1 MNPCPCGY
9 WGDPKKACT
18 CNPALITKYQHKIS
32 GPIVDRVDLWIEVPR
47 LLHSTLAPGTRDTNA
62 RKQYDEFVT
71 RITSAREHQA
81 KRFAEN
87 AHTKLNAGMN
97 VRDIDRMIKLSAAT
111 VTLLEE
117 SAKRLDLSPR
127 AYHRII
133 KLART
138 IADLDESRYVG
149 EAHILEALQYR
160 PKKLFA
166 S

>member
-1 MNPCPCGY
+1 M
-9 WGDPKKACT
+9 
-18 CNPALITKYQHKIS
+18 S
-32 GPIVDRVDLWIEVPR
+32 
-47 LLHSTLAPGTRDTNA
+47 
-62 RKQYDEFVT
+62 
-71 RITSAREHQA
+71 
-81 KRFAEN
+81 
-87 AHTKLNAGMN
+87 

-166 S
+166 